1 MGEGALALQMEGLHS
16 PPSVNPRP
24 LQPAIVQHP
33 CVSMATVCSRNYRPN
48 KSGDVIALQFGCQGS
63 MWSTEQ
69 VLREVL
75 SCQ

>member
-1 MGEGALALQMEGLHS
+1 MSEGALAPQMEGLQA

-33 CVSMATVCSRNYRPN
+33 RVSIATVCSRNYRPN
-48 KSGDVIALQFGCQGS
+48 KSGDVTALRFGCQGYTRC
-63 MWSTEQ
+63 MEQ